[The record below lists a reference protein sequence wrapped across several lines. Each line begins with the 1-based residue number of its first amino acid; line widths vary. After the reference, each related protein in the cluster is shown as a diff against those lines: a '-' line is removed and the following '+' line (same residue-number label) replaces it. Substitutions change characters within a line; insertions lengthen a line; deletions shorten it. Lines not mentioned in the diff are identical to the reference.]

1 MTVGLNAAAY
11 ILWVAQGTI
20 APHILQAFVE
30 TLRLLGAD
38 LSQFAAEPDNPGRD
52 ILDVFPHVPMKRHL
66 HVIVQIPHHGERCA
80 PTSDSPY
87 IR

>member
-30 TLRLLGAD
+30 TLRLLGTD
-38 LSQFAAEPDNPGRD
+38 LSQFAVELDNPGRD
-52 ILDVFPHVPMKRHL
+52 ISELFPHVPMKCHL
-66 HVIVQIPHHGERCA
+66 HVIVQIPHPGERWA
-80 PTSDSPY
+80 PISVSP
-87 IR
+87 